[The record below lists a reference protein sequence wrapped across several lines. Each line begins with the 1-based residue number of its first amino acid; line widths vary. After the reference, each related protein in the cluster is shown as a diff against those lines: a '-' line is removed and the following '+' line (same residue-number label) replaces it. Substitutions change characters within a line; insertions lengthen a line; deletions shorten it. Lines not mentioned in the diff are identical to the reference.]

1 MSSTTTEHATSSTTT
16 GHSTQVTQA
25 RQLTTRRPMTHLGKP
40 IDRWIGTG
48 VDTVWIG
55 PVPPFKRHGMT
66 SALRTAA
73 ATVNAV
79 NTPRMIQPQLPS
91 YWQITSHTQSG
102 PATGTTVRK
111 SKSKSK
117 TVNQKPTVH
126 SQRSEWAHAH
136 FIIHHGT
143 NADTAQFLTHP
154 RNVKNTPVDALKEI
168 RVMSVERVPT

>member
-1 MSSTTTEHATSSTTT
+1 MDRYGSGYSMDRT
-16 GHSTQVTQA
+16 GPTIQ
-25 RQLTTRRPMTHLGKP
+25 TTRNDLSITNGSSNSQCSQYTE
-40 IDRWIGTG
+40 D
-48 VDTVWIG
+48 D
-55 PVPPFKRHGMT
+55 
-66 SALRTAA
+66 SAVTA
-73 ATVNAV
+73 N
-79 NTPRMIQPQLPS
+79 NN
-91 YWQITSHTQSG
+91 WQITSHTQSG